1 MSRPFDPDLDRIKLY
16 LQFGSNPSPTNGT
29 DIVVEENGTD
39 WNLFVDTVDD
49 TEVSY
54 TKISLILMR
63 FTNEEF
69 YFSNFL
75 YLF

>member
-39 WNLFVDTVDD
+39 WNLFVDSVDD
-49 TEVSY
+49 TEVFD
-54 TKISLILMR
+54 TKILLIWMR
-63 FTNEEF
+63 FMNEEL
-69 YFSNFL
+69 NFL
-75 YLF
+75 TLI